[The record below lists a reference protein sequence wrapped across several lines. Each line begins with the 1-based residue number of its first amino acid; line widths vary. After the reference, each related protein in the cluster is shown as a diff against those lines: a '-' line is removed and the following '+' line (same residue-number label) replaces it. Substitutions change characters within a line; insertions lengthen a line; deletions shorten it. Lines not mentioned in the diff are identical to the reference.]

1 MCIRKYSSLKHQCQS
16 RVNILYNALWEVAV
30 PKGGNST
37 IHYSKKWLV
46 SNIKLCY
53 LSLGVDSTVVK
64 TSDHAIY
71 EIRNIIIEVA
81 NLADIIKELGSR
93 VGSRSQ
99 TILETEHYE
108 LISLLHIWASLRETD
123 SSAIF

>member
-1 MCIRKYSSLKHQCQS
+1 MSQVSNISQS
-16 RVNILYNALWEVAV
+16 RVNILYNAQWEVAV

-53 LSLGVDSTVVK
+53 PSVSLGVESTVVK
-64 TSDHAIY
+64 TSHDHAIY

-81 NLADIIKELGSR
+81 NLADIIKELVLLE
-93 VGSRSQ
+93 VGRKP
-99 TILETEHYE
+99 
-108 LISLLHIWASLRETD
+108 
-123 SSAIF
+123 F

>member
-1 MCIRKYSSLKHQCQS
+1 MCVYESTQVSNISQS
-16 RVNILYNALWEVAV
+16 RVNILHNAPWEVAV

-53 LSLGVDSTVVK
+53 PSVSLGVDSTVVK

-81 NLADIIKELGSR
+81 NLADIIKELLVVLE
-93 VGSRSQ
+93 VGRKP
-99 TILETEHYE
+99 
-108 LISLLHIWASLRETD
+108 
-123 SSAIF
+123 F

>member
-1 MCIRKYSSLKHQCQS
+1 MYESTQVSNISQS

-53 LSLGVDSTVVK
+53 PSVSLGVESTTVVK
-64 TSDHAIY
+64 TSDDHAIY

-81 NLADIIKELGSR
+81 NLADIIKKLQVVLE
-93 VGSRSQ
+93 VGRKP
-99 TILETEHYE
+99 
-108 LISLLHIWASLRETD
+108 
-123 SSAIF
+123 F

>member
-1 MCIRKYSSLKHQCQS
+1 MCVYESTQVSNISQS

-53 LSLGVDSTVVK
+53 PSVSLGVDSTVVK

-81 NLADIIKELGSR
+81 NLADIIKELLVVLE
-93 VGSRSQ
+93 VGRKP
-99 TILETEHYE
+99 
-108 LISLLHIWASLRETD
+108 
-123 SSAIF
+123 F

>member
-1 MCIRKYSSLKHQCQS
+1 MCVYESTQVSNISQS

-53 LSLGVDSTVVK
+53 PSVSLGVESTVVK
-64 TSDHAIY
+64 TSHDHAIY

-81 NLADIIKELGSR
+81 NLADIIKELLVVLE
-93 VGSRSQ
+93 VGRKP
-99 TILETEHYE
+99 
-108 LISLLHIWASLRETD
+108 
-123 SSAIF
+123 F